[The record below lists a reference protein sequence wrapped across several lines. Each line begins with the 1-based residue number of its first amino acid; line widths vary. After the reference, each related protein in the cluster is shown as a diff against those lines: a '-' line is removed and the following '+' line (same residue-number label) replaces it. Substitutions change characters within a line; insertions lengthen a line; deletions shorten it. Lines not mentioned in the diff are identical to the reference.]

1 MPELEPGP
9 GVAGG
14 RAMAAVTG
22 EPLSPPH
29 SPERRGNNN
38 NSSVTNNNISDNNTD
53 KPMDLSSGGGGL
65 SLTQLFRNAELPLM
79 GPDQAGLR
87 RLADLVR
94 AQHRQSEQRERETP
108 EKWEPQPH
116 TETET
121 ETVNTRRWPDRVSP
135 GPAAGDP
142 GSPAGSSSGS
152 ESGQSQS
159 AGGREEK
166 RRRLDMLLN
175 KKFDKLASGPDN
187 PIMMSTPPPS
197 ERETSPASDR
207 RPSTESTGGQTAASA
222 LPLLAGDRK
231 HRRKQ
236 SQPGSRPG
244 TPPCISIRPHSDLFP
259 PQPAATSTPR
269 GHKEARD
276 YSPARKM
283 SRSQSPPPPQS
294 KSPVATKLFNEE
306 KENKDAFR
314 NQLLQ
319 MQLASSLP
327 GLSGSPSPEMLKA
340 LQYNPLLYYSYYAQ
354 MLTALQAQQKILD
367 MNTGNPSSNNNNN
380 SSANSIKDILSPV
393 KLGKD
398 SNQDSRSMLSAYFS
412 PNSPASSLSPL
423 SEEPRKR
430 APRALTGRYVRTGT
444 AASPRVL
451 QILRKKIEDR
461 LKLKELLGENS
472 HLYFGPVKQNAG
484 SPYKSQIQQKHKKQK
499 T

>member
-38 NSSVTNNNISDNNTD
+38 NNNNISDNNTD

-79 GPDQAGLR
+79 GPDHAGLR

-94 AQHRQSEQRERETP
+94 AQHRQSEQRERETK
-108 EKWEPQPH
+108 EKWED

-121 ETVNTRRWPDRVSP
+121 AETVNTEPKRWPDRVSP
-135 GPAAGDP
+135 GPAAAVSDP

-175 KKFDKLASGPDN
+175 KKFDKLASDN

-207 RPSTESTGGQTAASA
+207 RPSTESTGGQAAALA

-231 HRRKQ
+231 NRRKQ

-319 MQLASSLP
+319 VDHHFIHHRACRYT
-327 GLSGSPSPEMLKA
+327 SG
-340 LQYNPLLYYSYYAQ
+340 YS
-354 MLTALQAQQKILD
+354 
-367 MNTGNPSSNNNNN
+367 
-380 SSANSIKDILSPV
+380 
-393 KLGKD
+393 
-398 SNQDSRSMLSAYFS
+398 
-412 PNSPASSLSPL
+412 
-423 SEEPRKR
+423 
-430 APRALTGRYVRTGT
+430 
-444 AASPRVL
+444 
-451 QILRKKIEDR
+451 
-461 LKLKELLGENS
+461 
-472 HLYFGPVKQNAG
+472 
-484 SPYKSQIQQKHKKQK
+484 
-499 T
+499 

>member
-1 MPELEPGP
+1 MTGAGGAWSWSRDLIPANLRAPGDCRAESGEMLELEPGP

-38 NSSVTNNNISDNNTD
+38 NNSVTNNNNSDNSTD

-65 SLTQLFRNAELPLM
+65 SLTQLFRNAEQPLM
-79 GPDQAGLR
+79 GPDQAGLQ

-94 AQHRQSEQRERETP
+94 AQYRQSEQRERETT
-108 EKWEPQPH
+108 EKWTED
-116 TETET
+116 TETEQTVETSVNT
-121 ETVNTRRWPDRVSP
+121 ETKQWPDQVSP
-135 GPAAGDP
+135 AAAAVTDP

-175 KKFDKLASGPDN
+175 KKFDKLSSAGLDN

-207 RPSTESTGGQTAASA
+207 RPSTESTGGQTPASA
-222 LPLLAGDRK
+222 LPLMAGDRK
-231 HRRKQ
+231 NRRKQ

-269 GHKEARD
+269 GHKEAQD

-294 KSPVATKLFNEE
+294 KSPVAVKLFNEE
-306 KENKDAFR
+306 KENKEAFR

-319 MQLASSLP
+319 V
-327 GLSGSPSPEMLKA
+327 GHHLS
-340 LQYNPLLYYSYYAQ
+340 
-354 MLTALQAQQKILD
+354 IID
-367 MNTGNPSSNNNNN
+367 
-380 SSANSIKDILSPV
+380 
-393 KLGKD
+393 
-398 SNQDSRSMLSAYFS
+398 R
-412 PNSPASSLSPL
+412 
-423 SEEPRKR
+423 
-430 APRALTGRYVRTGT
+430 
-444 AASPRVL
+444 
-451 QILRKKIEDR
+451 ED
-461 LKLKELLGENS
+461 
-472 HLYFGPVKQNAG
+472 
-484 SPYKSQIQQKHKKQK
+484 